1 MARGDDK
8 TGRNLALVGGGA
20 AFVWLLLHGG
30 GGGFGFGRDGGGL
43 GKSSGGAAQA
53 EATPVKV
60 RVAADGIS
68 VDGQPTDVDGAA
80 ALVKARGA
88 AEVRITGA
96 AKQGTADA
104 VLAALRATG
113 ATIYV
118 QGGYGHA

>member
-1 MARGDDK
+1 MARDDDK

-30 GGGFGFGRDGGGL
+30 GGFGL
-43 GKSSGGAAQA
+43 GRGGSGKAGAAIGKSA
-53 EATPVKV
+53 GKPMPVKV

-80 ALVKARGA
+80 ALAKARGA
-88 AEVRITGA
+88 ADVLITGA

-104 VLAALRATG
+104 VVAALRASG
-113 ATIYV
+113 ATIWI
-118 QGGYGHA
+118 QGGYPRA

>member
-1 MARGDDK
+1 MARDDDK

-30 GGGFGFGRDGGGL
+30 GGFGFGRGGGGL
-43 GKSSGGAAQA
+43 GKAAA
-53 EATPVKV
+53 AGNGPAPAPVKV

-88 AEVRITGA
+88 ADVLITGA

-104 VLAALRATG
+104 LVAALRATG
-113 ATIYV
+113 ATLWI
-118 QGGYGHA
+118 QGGYDHA